1 MIENIEQ
8 IQPSSD
14 TNPPPKTNW
23 KRFLIDTIE
32 TILLAVVLTMGINLI
47 SARVRVENV
56 SMLPT
61 LQQGDFILVNKLAY
75 KNNPPM
81 VGDIIIFHAPPEPGE
96 DFIKR
101 VIGAPGDQVLI
112 MDGRV
117 YVNGAMLTEDYIA
130 DVPAYNGKWDVPMDK
145 VFVLGDNRN
154 ASSDSHEWGFVPMKN
169 VVGKALLIYWPVNN
183 AVVFQNSNIVTASP

>member
-1 MIENIEQ
+1 MDNLAQTPLDGEIIP
-8 IQPSSD
+8 PS
-14 TNPPPKTNW
+14 KTNW

-32 TILLAVVLTMGINLI
+32 TILLAVVLTLGINLV

-61 LQQGDFILVNKLAY
+61 LRQGDFILVNKLAY
-75 KNNPPM
+75 KNDLPV

-101 VIGAPGDQVLI
+101 VIGAPGDRVLI
-112 MDGRV
+112 KDGRV
-117 YVNGAMLTEDYIA
+117 YVNDFLLTEDYIA
-130 DVPAYNGKWDVPMDK
+130 DVPAYNGQWDVPLDK

-169 VVGKALLIYWPVNN
+169 VIGKALLIYWPIND
-183 AVVFQNSNIVTASP
+183 AVIFQNTNVVTASP